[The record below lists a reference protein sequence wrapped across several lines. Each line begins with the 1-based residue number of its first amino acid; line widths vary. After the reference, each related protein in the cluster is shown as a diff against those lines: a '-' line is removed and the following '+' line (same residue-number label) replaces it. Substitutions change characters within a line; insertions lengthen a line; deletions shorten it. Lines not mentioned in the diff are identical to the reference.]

1 MVLSLFSDKILLKC
15 VSMFCAVKNPY
26 RVKVSFDGKQVH
38 VMPIGADERKG
49 LVSRTLARCEEFM
62 AQVFLQERRPKD
74 ALMGLTHFFR
84 QRGWDIVP
92 EQ

>member
-1 MVLSLFSDKILLKC
+1 
-15 VSMFCAVKNPY
+15 MFCAVKNPY
-26 RVKVSFDGKQVH
+26 RVKVSFDGEQVH
-38 VMPIGADERKG
+38 VMPLGADERKG

-74 ALMGLTHFFR
+74 ALMGLTQFFR